1 MIEEEKLNYEILH
14 EYKVKQDK
22 LIVEGKMRKSQRIIK
37 DFTPEEMAVI
47 KRGRTVDVVFN
58 ELEKNIEYNEL
69 CLL

>member
-1 MIEEEKLNYEILH
+1 MIEEEKLNYKILH

-22 LIVEGKMRKSQRIIK
+22 LIAEGKMCKSQRIIR
-37 DFTPEEMAVI
+37 DFTPEEMAVT
-47 KRGRTVDVVFN
+47 KRGRTVDVVFS